1 MAASSKLGMGGMGTY
16 TCKSKKAWG
25 GEVKSVL
32 PIASQEMSGNLP
44 EERKEPAGDT
54 SGKTGAS
61 DR

>member
-1 MAASSKLGMGGMGTY
+1 MGGMGTY
-16 TCKSKKAWG
+16 TRKSKKAWG